1 MPMKH
6 KIYPAILACAFLY
19 TSVAAA
25 DANGTEV
32 GDAELSEII
41 VNAMPFIGEEE
52 SIPLEYI
59 LFLTPRRL
67 RTR

>member
-25 DANGTEV
+25 DADGTEV

-41 VNAMPFIGEEE
+41 VNALPFIGEEE
-52 SIPLEYI
+52 SVALEYI
-59 LFLTPRRL
+59 LFSTPRGL